1 MPESSRVE
9 MEAWLK
15 RLEMKYI
22 QLALEVAAYEE
33 DREVGSDHD
42 NYIEMDRIEN
52 DIERAREGVALC
64 RKHYGEDSR

>member
-1 MPESSRVE
+1 MSETSRVE

-15 RLEMKYI
+15 RLELKYI

-52 DIERAREGVALC
+52 DIERAREGVDLC
-64 RKHYGEDSR
+64 RKHYGED

>member
-1 MPESSRVE
+1 MPETSRVE

-15 RLEMKYI
+15 RLELKYI

-52 DIERAREGVALC
+52 DIERAREGVDLC
-64 RKHYGEDSR
+64 RKHYGED